1 MSKMVCEG
9 DVIGHSVRT
18 SLLWANG
25 KPEWAEER
33 LIVLQVNSL
42 TKNYLD
48 GIFMGPSGSIRRG
61 NVYLQDCWLIEIEI
75 DQNV

>member
-1 MSKMVCEG
+1 MSKVVREG
-9 DVIGHSVRT
+9 DMIGHSVRT
-18 SLLWANG
+18 SLLWTNG

-33 LIVLQVNSL
+33 LIVLRVNSL

-48 GIFMGPSGSIRRG
+48 GIFLGPSGSIMRG